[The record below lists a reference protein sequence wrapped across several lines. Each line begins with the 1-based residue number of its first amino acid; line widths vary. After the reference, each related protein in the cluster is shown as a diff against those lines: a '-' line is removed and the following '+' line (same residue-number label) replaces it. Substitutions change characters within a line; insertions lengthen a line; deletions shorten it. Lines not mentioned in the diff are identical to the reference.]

1 MDKNLLNNL
10 IEKIKFGDED
20 SFTVFYDVTNKEIF
34 SFVYTFVKHKET
46 AEDLTQETFIK
57 IRQHIQTYKSN
68 TNPSAWFFQIA
79 KNLALDYLKKYSKQ
93 TNIDI
98 TEIEIVDKKKNSADD
113 KLFLHDIMN
122 KYLSQ
127 DEREIFLLHVIHGY
141 KHREIAKFLNQPLGT
156 ILWKYNTAKKTL
168 KQKIK
173 EELKWKKI

>member
-1 MDKNLLNNL
+1 MDKRLLNDL
-10 IEKIKFGDED
+10 IERIKLGDED
-20 SFTVFYDVTNKEIF
+20 SFAQFYDATNKSIY

-46 AEDLTQETFIK
+46 AEDIAQETFIK
-57 IRQHIQTYKSN
+57 IRQNIQTYRYG

-79 KNLALDYLKKYSKQ
+79 KNLSLDYLKKYSKQ

-98 TEIEIVDKKKNSADD
+98 TEIELVDNKKNETDN
-113 KLFLHDIMN
+113 KLFLHDMMN

-127 DEREIFLLHVIHGY
+127 EEREIFLLHVIHGY
-141 KHREIAKFLNQPLGT
+141 KHREIAKFMNQPLGT

-173 EELKWKKI
+173 EELK